1 MHIINGDLIQWLIC
15 YPRKPVSCEVTT
27 TVLTPTRIT
36 QRDQKSKRHR
46 GLSRKRYS
54 HYKFKKHNNVT
65 SKEND
70 HLDEVFRTGSR
81 WKTKM
86 KFFQLYY

>member
-1 MHIINGDLIQWLIC
+1 MIPLKVHLVKIVQFRLALLKETKKVKDTVVYQRNVIVIISLRNM
-15 YPRKPVSCEVTT
+15 
-27 TVLTPTRIT
+27 
-36 QRDQKSKRHR
+36 
-46 GLSRKRYS
+46 
-54 HYKFKKHNNVT
+54 HNNVT